1 MLRWEITQLFDLTSG
16 METCLESGPVPIF
29 SSNSS
34 GRRER
39 VYFRILN
46 HHQAFPLNE
55 GERKRPGRQL
65 YDGLALESIDA
76 AKIAFISPW
85 PP

>member
-39 VYFRILN
+39 EREERVYFRIFN
-46 HHQAFPLNE
+46 HMHNQAFPLNE
-55 GERKRPGRQL
+55 GDKEVRPWRQL
-65 YDGLALESIDA
+65 YDGLALENIESA
-76 AKIAFISPW
+76 
-85 PP
+85 